1 MGDPFGIELSHNC
14 DMMRM
19 QNGIVDKTM
28 SAETATVPKE
38 KTRKE

>member
-19 QNGIVDKTM
+19 QTGIVDRAM
-28 SAETATVPKE
+28 SAETATVLKE
-38 KTRKE
+38 KARKE